1 MVSVAASDVN
11 PTTAASV
18 ATPAVTPVM
27 AQAIQQ
33 QQTDK
38 LKFTAALK
46 ANPGAYTNYQT
57 QKVNQI
63 VNNVADA
70 KNKAFQTARDEIGTT
85 LDAQNNLG
93 EYMSR
98 TLNVDAVT
106 DAMIRNNES
115 IQDALE
121 RDKAISRR
129 QFEIN
134 EWSNYNKLDTLF
146 YLQLFFICSL
156 IGTIILYLA
165 KSGAVPMGLAVVLY
179 GLLGLILVIV
189 GVSRYYYTANI
200 RDHKLW
206 HRRYFGTAPDPG
218 SGNGC
223 PPVSLPYDDQ
233 VKAALASTAN
243 AIGTCV
249 GNIAG
254 NTGESLDQLGT
265 AATNEMVGIIQ
276 GQTSALGQLGSVVN
290 AACSKN

>member
-1 MVSVAASDVN
+1 MASVAASDVN

-18 ATPAVTPVM
+18 STPAITPVM
-27 AQAIQQ
+27 AQAVRQ

-38 LKFTAALK
+38 LKFTAAMK
-46 ANPGAYTNYQT
+46 ANPGVYTQYQT

-70 KNKAFQTARDEIGTT
+70 KNKAFQRAHGEVGTT

-93 EYMSR
+93 EYRSR

-106 DAMIRNNES
+106 DAMIRNNET

-121 RDKAISRR
+121 RDKAMSRR

-156 IGTIILYLA
+156 IATIIMYLA

-179 GLLGLILVIV
+179 GILGLILVIV

-218 SGNGC
+218 NGNGC
-223 PPVSLPYDDQ
+223 PTVALPYLDH
-233 VKAALASTAN
+233 VKTALASTAN
-243 AIGTCV
+243 NVGTC
-249 GNIAG
+249 AG
-254 NTGESLDQLGT
+254 NVAGRTGTALDQLGN

-276 GQTSALGQLGSVVN
+276 GQTSVIDQLGAAAN
-290 AACSKN
+290 AVCH

>member
-1 MVSVAASDVN
+1 MASVAASDVN

-18 ATPAVTPVM
+18 ATPAITPVM

-38 LKFTAALK
+38 LKFTAAMK
-46 ANPGAYTNYQT
+46 ANPGVYTQYQT

-63 VNNVADA
+63 VNNVADV
-70 KNKAFQTARDEIGTT
+70 KNKAFQRAHSEVGAT

-106 DAMIRNNES
+106 DAMIRNNET

-121 RDKAISRR
+121 RDKSISRR

-156 IGTIILYLA
+156 IATIIMYLA

-179 GLLGLILVIV
+179 GLLGLILLIV
-189 GVSRYYYTANI
+189 GVSRYYYTAHI

-218 SGNGC
+218 NGPDC
-223 PPVSLPYDDQ
+223 PPISLPYADR
-233 VKAALASTAN
+233 VKTALATTAN
-243 AIGTCV
+243 NVGTCA

-254 NTGESLDQLGT
+254 HTSTALDQLGS
-265 AATNEMVGIIQ
+265 AATNEMVDIIQ
-276 GQTSALGQLGSVVN
+276 GQTSVLDQLGSVAN
-290 AACSKN
+290 AVCQ